1 MYQNDTISFKGKAKS
16 VQPKTLVEEVGTLI
30 EDTCNSIRTIYNK
43 SNTKKYLIA
52 PIQKKWGDFAYKMPR
67 TSRAI
72 KSAAIV
78 TTFVTAL
85 DSGR

>member
-1 MYQNDTISFKGKAKS
+1 MHQSDSISFKGKAKS
-16 VQPKTLVEEVGTLI
+16 VQAKGLIEEVGTLI
-30 EDTCNSIRTIYNK
+30 GNTCDAIRKGYNK

-52 PIQKKWGDFAYKMPR
+52 PIQKKWSDFAYKMPR